1 MTHRHYGL
9 RATKPRVAY
18 TRPARAGGWS
28 GTVFIGSIMVI
39 MIVLGVI
46 LYGLNNTVTVT
57 DAANTAASVPRTA
70 GGPSGDAR

>member
-18 TRPARAGGWS
+18 TGPARAVGWS

-39 MIVLGVI
+39 MIVLGII
-46 LYGLNNTVTVT
+46 LYGLNNAVT

>member
-1 MTHRHYGL
+1 MSHRHYGL

-18 TRPARAGGWS
+18 TGPARAGGWS

-46 LYGLNNTVTVT
+46 LYGLNNIVT
-57 DAANTAASVPRTA
+57 DAANTAASTPRTA